1 MRGFVIIA
9 MLLALGSCEHV
20 HGQSARDD
28 AFFKGTVVD
37 AVTGEPIPF
46 VHINVHRPE
55 RSWDSQC
62 DFDGWFFIRCTKN
75 WLFVEVS
82 MKGYETQRFVVDLS
96 SGYVDIPIALK
107 PLTQQ

>member
-1 MRGFVIIA
+1 MRLFV
-9 MLLALGSCEHV
+9 LLLVVSTLFVLPRA
-20 HGQSARDD
+20 SAQNARHD

-46 VHINVHRPE
+46 VHINVHRPD

-62 DFDGWFFIRCTKN
+62 DFDGWFFIRCAKS

-82 MKGYETQRFVVDLS
+82 MTGYETQRFVVDLT

-107 PLTQQ
+107 PLAER